1 MILFHILYAYI
12 ITLWRI
18 YRDTEVLIENLFSI
32 HWLCQ
37 TYSCID
43 WSMVYHSNEI
53 KAAKGESYLAN
64 LIFFYLLVQENKSH
78 DRT

>member
-1 MILFHILYAYI
+1 MEAPPPLDMGIRRVYP
-12 ITLWRI
+12 
-18 YRDTEVLIENLFSI
+18 DTNEKIENSLSI

-43 WSMVYHSNEI
+43 WSMVYNSNEI

-64 LIFFYLLVQENKSH
+64 LIFLSIRK
-78 DRT
+78 RK